1 LDEET
6 GPPAAA
12 PHSPSDPL
20 GQRFRRGRLI
30 HALLQSLPNLPG
42 AARAAAAERF
52 LARPGH
58 GLDAAGQ
65 QAIAAEVMALLDDPD
80 FAEAFG
86 PTSLAEAPVAGRIA
100 GQLLVGQV
108 DRLCVSD
115 TRVLVIDY
123 KTNRPPPGAA
133 GDVSAG
139 YLRQMAAYRALLR
152 LAFPGR
158 VVQCALLWTY
168 SARLMPLEDALLDIH
183 QPSAS

>member
-1 LDEET
+1 
-6 GPPAAA
+6 
-12 PHSPSDPL
+12 
-20 GQRFRRGRLI
+20 
-30 HALLQSLPNLPG
+30 
-42 AARAAAAERF
+42 
-52 LARPGH
+52 
-58 GLDAAGQ
+58 
-65 QAIAAEVMALLDDPD
+65 
-80 FAEAFG
+80 
-86 PTSLAEAPVAGRIA
+86 
-100 GQLLVGQV
+100 
-108 DRLCVSD
+108 
-115 TRVLVIDY
+115 VLVIDY